1 MKKFW
6 DSENLYEATCI
17 DEKFFKVLVCKSFK
31 KEIVYVWFILGF

>member
-17 DEKFFKVLVCKSFK
+17 DEKFFKIFILKSF
-31 KEIVYVWFILGF
+31 